1 MKTTDNTDESPESGN
16 QPLFEEQEVK
26 ESEPPPEEAIHHD
39 LAELSRLLEA
49 YPAIRDRI
57 LDVFDQHLG
66 QGPMRESYERLML
79 GLGVLIGPS
88 ATRIVLESVKIQS
101 NEFFEGLARSA
112 AGEAEQESV
121 MFLRHIAALY
131 GHLVKDAF
139 FLSFKHTDEDWRT
152 ADISCYRKAG
162 GDSWFIELELVKYSG
177 ERVFLRM
184 SPVSAF
190 QLAELFIQELDKL
203 PADASDN
210 GIARRFR
217 DLARSFKKG
226 SSDPGV
232 NDSPPDGYA

>member
-1 MKTTDNTDESPESGN
+1 MKTTDNAEESRVSGTN
-16 QPLFEEQEVK
+16 PPTEEQEQA
-26 ESEPPPEEAIHHD
+26 ESGSAPDEAIHRD
-39 LAELSRLLEA
+39 LEELSRLLEMH
-49 YPAIRDRI
+49 PLIRDRI

-66 QGPMRESYERLML
+66 PGPVRESYERLML

-101 NEFFEGLARSA
+101 NEFFEGLARTAS
-112 AGEAEQESV
+112 GEAEKESV
-121 MFLRHIAALY
+121 MFLRHLAALY

-152 ADISCYRKAG
+152 ADISCYRKGG
-162 GDSWFIELELVKYSG
+162 GDSWFIELELVKYNG
-177 ERVFLRM
+177 ERIFLRM

-203 PADASDN
+203 PADAADN

-217 DLARSFKKG
+217 DLARSFKKD
-226 SSDPGV
+226 SSDPDLGQ
-232 NDSPPDGYA
+232 SPPDGYA